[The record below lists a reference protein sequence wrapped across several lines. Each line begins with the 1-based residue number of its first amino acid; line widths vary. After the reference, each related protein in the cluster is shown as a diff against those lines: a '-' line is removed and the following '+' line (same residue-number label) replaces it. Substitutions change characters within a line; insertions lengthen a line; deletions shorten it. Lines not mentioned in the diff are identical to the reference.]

1 MMLLVDAGNTRIKWR
16 IIDGYQLIATG
27 VALTGDWAELNAAW
41 QPFKLTQAVLSFVAP
56 ASVHAG
62 LAKLLQQRGIEAHW
76 LLAERE
82 RHGVLNHYTAP
93 EKLGADR
100 YAGLIAAARLK
111 LGDCVVAS
119 VGTATTVDQLD
130 RNAAFLGGIILP
142 GPDMMRAALLRGTGQ
157 IESRMQSDATCLP
170 TELNLMSPPRDTA
183 AAVETGIVLA
193 QVGAIDAMCQNMCL
207 AMASS
212 ADASPVLILT
222 GGARAQVRAGLRR
235 ELIEIEDLVLDGLAW
250 IGLELNCVN

>member
-16 IIDGYQLIATG
+16 IVEGHQLLAAG
-27 VALTGDWAELNAAW
+27 VALTGEWAELNTAW
-41 QPFKLTQAVLSFVAP
+41 QPFKLAKAVLSCVAP
-56 ASVHAG
+56 AIVHAG
-62 LAKLLQQRGIEAHW
+62 LAALMQQSGVEAHW

-82 RHGVLNHYTAP
+82 RHGVLNLYTAP
-93 EKLGADR
+93 ERLGADR

-157 IESRMQSDATCLP
+157 IETCMPSDSTRLAD
-170 TELNLMSPPRDTA
+170 LNLSPPPRDTA

-193 QVGAIDAMCQNMCL
+193 QVGAIDAMCQRMCQS
-207 AMASS
+207 MESGMN
-212 ADASPVLILT
+212 ASPVLILT
-222 GGARAQVRAGLRR
+222 GGARVQIRAGLRR

-250 IGLELNCVN
+250 IGLELNCAN

>member
-1 MMLLVDAGNTRIKWR
+1 MRQR
-16 IIDGYQLIATG
+16 G
-27 VALTGDWAELNAAW
+27 VA
-41 QPFKLTQAVLSFVAP
+41 
-56 ASVHAG
+56 
-62 LAKLLQQRGIEAHW
+62 AHW

-82 RHGVLNHYTAP
+82 RHGVLNHYTVP

-142 GPDMMRAALLRGTGQ
+142 GPDMMRVALLRGTGQ
-157 IESRMQSDATCLP
+157 IESRVQSDPTCLP
-170 TELNLMSPPRDTA
+170 DLNLTPPPRDTA

-193 QVGAIDAMCQNMCL
+193 QVGAIDAMCQKMCL
-207 AMASS
+207 AMPSS
-212 ADASPVLILT
+212 ISASPVLILT

-250 IGLELNCVN
+250 IGLELNCAN

>member
-16 IIDGYQLIATG
+16 IVEGHQLIAAG
-27 VALTGDWAELNAAW
+27 VVLTSDWAELNAAW
-41 QPFKLTQAVLSFVAP
+41 QPFRLAQAVLSCVAD
-56 ASVHAG
+56 ASVQAG
-62 LAKLLQQRGIEAHW
+62 LAALLQQRGVATHW
-76 LLAERE
+76 LRAERE
-82 RHGVLNHYTAP
+82 RHGVLNNYTAP

-130 RNAAFLGGIILP
+130 RNAVFLGGIILP

-157 IESRMQSDATCLP
+157 IETRMQSEPDHMQA
-170 TELNLMSPPRDTA
+170 ELNLTSPPRDTA

-193 QVGAIDAMCQNMCL
+193 QVGAIDAMCQNMCP

-212 ADASPVLILT
+212 MNATPMLILT

-250 IGLELNCVN
+250 IGQELNCAN

>member
-16 IIDGYQLIATG
+16 IVEGRQLIAAG
-27 VALTGDWAELNAAW
+27 VARTGDWAELNATW
-41 QPFKLTQAVLSFVAP
+41 QPFKLAQAVLSCVAD

-62 LAKLLQQRGIEAHW
+62 LAELLQQHGVEAHW

-82 RHGVLNHYTAP
+82 RHGVLNHYTVP

-157 IESRMQSDATCLP
+157 IETRMQSDVTRLSA
-170 TELNLMSPPRDTA
+170 ELNLMPAPRDTA

-193 QVGAIDAMCQNMCL
+193 QVGAIDAMCQNM
-207 AMASS
+207 ASS
-212 ADASPVLILT
+212 LNATPVLILT

-235 ELIEIEDLVLDGLAW
+235 ELIDIEDLVLDGLAW
-250 IGLELNCVN
+250 IGLELN

>member
-16 IIDGYQLIATG
+16 IVEDQQLIATG
-27 VALTGDWAELNAAW
+27 VTRTVDWVELNAAW
-41 QPFKLTQAVLSFVAP
+41 QPFKPAQAVLSCVAA

-62 LAKLLQQRGIEAHW
+62 LAELLQQRGIEAHW

-100 YAGLIAAARLK
+100 YAGLIAASRLK

-119 VGTATTVDQLD
+119 VGTATTVDQLN
-130 RNAAFLGGIILP
+130 RNSAFLGGIILP

-157 IESRMQSDATCLP
+157 IETRMQSDTTHLP
-170 TELNLMSPPRDTA
+170 AELNLTLPPRDTA

-193 QVGAIDAMCQNMCL
+193 QVGAIDAMCQNMCQN
-207 AMASS
+207 MAPSMNTT
-212 ADASPVLILT
+212 PVLILT

-235 ELIEIEDLVLDGLAW
+235 ELIEIDDLVLDGLAW
-250 IGLELNCVN
+250 IGLELNCAN

>member
-16 IIDGYQLIATG
+16 IVDGHQLLAAG
-27 VALTGDWAELNAAW
+27 VALTGDWAELNLAW
-41 QPFKLTQAVLSFVAP
+41 QPFKLAQAVLSCVAQP
-56 ASVHAG
+56 MVHAG
-62 LAKLLQQRGIEAHW
+62 LADLLRQLGVATHW

-157 IESRMQSDATCLP
+157 IETRMQSDLHRLAA
-170 TELNLMSPPRDTA
+170 ELDLTPPRDTA
-183 AAVETGIVLA
+183 TAVETGIVMA
-193 QVGAIDAMCQNMCL
+193 QVGAIDAMCQNMCQN
-207 AMASS
+207 MPSS
-212 ADASPVLILT
+212 INASPVLILT
-222 GGARAQVRAGLRR
+222 GGARALVRAGLRR

-250 IGLELNCVN
+250 IGLELNCAN